1 MLSSHSDRRI
11 IKIYVVGLVSLVLL
25 AYVLAQIFYQT
36 LYCEIL
42 RLKEQQK
49 TLLHEQSQYGAVK
62 NQAGDK
68 QLLATKE
75 FYQSAELLKPKL
87 IMWLQQAHVQL
98 VDLRF
103 DSTVTITVV
112 GSFAQDMSLLIELAN
127 AHLLFD
133 VNAVD
138 LISVKNGIELR
149 LSLTNPPSP

>member
-1 MLSSHSDRRI
+1 
-11 IKIYVVGLVSLVLL
+11 
-25 AYVLAQIFYQT
+25 
-36 LYCEIL
+36 
-42 RLKEQQK
+42 
-49 TLLHEQSQYGAVK
+49 
-62 NQAGDK
+62 
-68 QLLATKE
+68 
-75 FYQSAELLKPKL
+75 
-87 IMWLQQAHVQL
+87 MWLQQAHVQL

>member
-1 MLSSHSDRRI
+1 MVSSCSDRRI

-49 TLLHEQSQYGAVK
+49 TLLHEQSQYGSVK